1 MWKDLG
7 VMHLESA
14 LLKNAGVGSEA
25 MREPA
30 TADGYETHCIPV
42 QSVTP
47 PSTEALNDTC
57 PTLKRDR

>member
-14 LLKNAGVGSEA
+14 LLKKAGAGCEA

-30 TADGYETHCIPV
+30 TADGYKTHRIPV
-42 QSVTP
+42 QSVIP
-47 PSTEALNDTC
+47 PLTEALNDTG
-57 PTLKRDR
+57 PTSKCDR